1 MKPFATTE
9 DGHDLDEMAYY
20 ELVLKQAG
28 VPFSDTGHPARIF
41 TVRIDHEK
49 CDSTCMYFN
58 FDNGI
63 VWSQVM
69 SASDEVTESRLPR
82 GYWDDIPEDYEV
94 DEYISWIMGDYM

>member
-1 MKPFATTE
+1 METFAITE
-9 DGHDLDEMAYY
+9 DGYELDEMAYY
-20 ELVLKQAG
+20 EFALKQAG
-28 VPFSDTGHPARIF
+28 VPFSDTNHPARIF

-58 FDNGI
+58 FDRGV

-82 GYWDDIPEDYEV
+82 GYWNDIPEGWDA
-94 DEYISWIMGDYM
+94 DEHISWVMGDYM

>member
-1 MKPFATTE
+1 MEPFATTE
-9 DGHDLDEMAYY
+9 DGYELDEMAYY

-41 TVRIDHEK
+41 TIRREHDE

-58 FDNGI
+58 FDRGV

-69 SASDEVTESRLPR
+69 SASDEVTDSRLPH
-82 GYWDDIPEDYEV
+82 GYWNDIPEGWDI
-94 DEYISWIMGDYM
+94 DEYIRCIIGDYM